1 MQTINNPWELV
12 TDDPLEQQYL
22 DVKSKLLIMCVSKIR
37 KDFSEESWADGLG
50 LSKKTANNVINGR
63 LSRIELDTLV
73 KLALKLGLT
82 VTPEISRGEET
93 KLKTLNICIK

>member
-22 DVKSKLLIMCVSKIR
+22 DLKSKLLIMCVSKIR
-37 KDFSEESWADGLG
+37 RDFAVASWADGLG
-50 LSKKTANNVINGR
+50 LSKKTVANVVEGR
-63 LSRIELDTLV
+63 LSRIEIDTLV

-82 VTPEISRGEET
+82 VAPVILRDEDTE
-93 KLKTLNICIK
+93 LNILNIAIE

>member
-22 DVKSKLLIMCVSKIR
+22 ALKSKLLIMCVSKIR
-37 KDFSEESWADGLG
+37 KDFPVASWGETLGFSE
-50 LSKKTANNVINGR
+50 KTVSNVMEGC

-82 VTPEISRGEET
+82 ITPVILRDEDTE
-93 KLKTLNICIK
+93 LNILNIAVK